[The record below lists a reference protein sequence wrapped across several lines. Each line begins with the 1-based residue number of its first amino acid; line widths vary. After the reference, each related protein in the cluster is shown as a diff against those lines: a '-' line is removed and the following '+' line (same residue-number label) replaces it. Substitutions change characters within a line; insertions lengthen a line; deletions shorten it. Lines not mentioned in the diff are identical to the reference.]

1 MSKKKSETKISG
13 NPTAKDMKDVLPLLK
28 VVGGALGFLG
38 KLGINKEKFS
48 ELGTMAANLEEQ
60 SKILELPDRF
70 NELFAAKGWICV
82 GSALSVTLMQDAIAL
97 AEAGKG
103 EDAEQLLID
112 WFTEDNIRLFAITR
126 ARRFHQ
132 ARMRDAQLTEALK
145 LFLEER
151 YLAAVPLILIACDGL
166 ASDVSGVSPFAD
178 KADLTVYDSIT
189 GHETGLPKLIGLL
202 VKGAYKSRDD
212 ELSLPERH
220 KILHGR
226 ALGYANKTVCAKAW
240 LLLMALVDWAIDKS
254 SEADRLEETARKAKH
269 SLSDSFKQLSKTHA
283 DKRDIEAFQG
293 FEVEGPFDAGG
304 EKGSPEEAVIE
315 FLSGWKNKNYG
326 KMGQFAVNTLNKPVS
341 KMAGE
346 MRDMAEFIILEEFEF
361 RKIRYSAVARC
372 DARVW
377 VKAKTL
383 RETVEGELDLLLIRY
398 ARDGNAAMPNDED
411 CVWTV
416 QQLCIYKVMNSD
428 FLVVE

>member
-1 MSKKKSETKISG
+1 M
-13 NPTAKDMKDVLPLLK
+13 
-28 VVGGALGFLG
+28 GA
-38 KLGINKEKFS
+38 
-48 ELGTMAANLEEQ
+48 MAASLEEQ

-97 AEAGKG
+97 AEAGKD

-132 ARMRDAQLTEALK
+132 ARLRDDQLTEALK

-151 YLAAVPLILIACDGL
+151 YIAAVPLILIACDGL
-166 ASDVSGVSPFAD
+166 ASDVSGVSPFSE

-189 GHETGLPKLIGLL
+189 GHATGLPNLIGLL

-212 ELSLPERH
+212 ELSIPERH

-240 LLLMALVDWAIDKS
+240 LLMMALVDWAIDKT
-254 SEADRLEETARKAKH
+254 SEAERLDEAARKADH
-269 SLSDSFKQLSKTHA
+269 SLIDSLKQFSKTQA
-283 DKRDIEAFQG
+283 DKRDIEAFQRS
-293 FEVEGPFDAGG
+293 EIEGPFDEGV
-304 EKGSPEEAVIE
+304 EKGTPEEAVIE
-315 FLSGWKNKNYG
+315 FLSGWQNKNFG
-326 KMGQFAVNTLNKPVS
+326 KMGRFAVNTTNKPLN

-346 MRDMAEFIILEEFEF
+346 MRNMAEFIVLEKFEF

-398 ARDGNAAMPNDED
+398 ARDGNPAMPNDED

-428 FLVVE
+428 FLAVD